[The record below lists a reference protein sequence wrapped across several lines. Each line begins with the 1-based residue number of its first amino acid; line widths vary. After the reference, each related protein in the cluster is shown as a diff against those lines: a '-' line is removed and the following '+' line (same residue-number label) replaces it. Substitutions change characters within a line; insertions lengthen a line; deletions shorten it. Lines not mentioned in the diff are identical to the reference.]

1 MAVARILVV
10 EDDNIVAMEL
20 RDRLEGFGYAIAGSA
35 SYGEEAV
42 GKAGETRPDL
52 VLMDIRLRGEM
63 DGVAAS
69 SQIRSRYGIPVIY
82 LTANADEDT
91 LGRARATH
99 PSGFVRKPFDEA
111 ELRTAIRRALCPRPA
126 AGRPIPCLA
135 TGELRG

>member
-1 MAVARILVV
+1 MKPRILVV
-10 EDDNIVAMEL
+10 EDGSTGATEL
-20 RDRLEGFGYAIAGSA
+20 RGTLEGLGYAISGSA
-35 SYGEEAV
+35 SHGEEAI
-42 GKAGETRPDL
+42 GRAEETRLDL

-69 SQIRSRYGIPVIY
+69 SQIRSRYGIPVTY